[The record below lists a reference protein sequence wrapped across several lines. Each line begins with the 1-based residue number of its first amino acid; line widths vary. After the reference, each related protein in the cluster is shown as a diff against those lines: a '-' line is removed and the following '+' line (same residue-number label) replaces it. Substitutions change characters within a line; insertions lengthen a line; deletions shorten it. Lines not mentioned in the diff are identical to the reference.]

1 MHGYAGRVLRI
12 DLKRNRVEYDTVDE
26 DIAKSFIGGRGLGL
40 RLIFGMGLNVDG
52 IDPLGPENPLII
64 ATGPLGGTRL
74 PLATRAAAI
83 FKSPLTNRW
92 SYSTVGGTL
101 GAYMKY
107 AGVDA
112 VVITGSSDKPLHII
126 ISDGKVELRDARDLW
141 GLDTVETEHSI
152 KREFRDSAVLTI
164 GPAGEN
170 RVPYACIGHED
181 WRQFGRTGGG
191 AVMGSKG
198 IKAIT
203 FIPTSK
209 TVDVADDKL
218 YQDLVRNLGK
228 QAVMNPGMIPYR
240 QGGTVRLIDTGNGMG
255 FFPSIYWTKVV
266 MPGWENISWEKT
278 LKPKY
283 FIKNGACLYCPVACH
298 KVVRSSNGGY
308 DLEYETTMALGGLTG
323 VNDPQKL
330 IDLAEL
336 ADRLGFDTIS
346 LGNTI
351 AFLIYL
357 GEKGIVKGTP
367 RWGDYDGI
375 RELIINTAYR
385 RGLGELA
392 ALGVKAIS
400 EKLGVQDLAIHVK
413 GLEPAAYDPRT
424 LKGMILNNA
433 ISERGADHLWSSAY
447 AVDIA
452 GQAGGRFATGEDKVR
467 AIMDIEERNALY
479 DSMLL
484 CKFGRVIY
492 TWDVIRDAL
501 NAVTGFGYTTD
512 ELRETAQRIIVLHRY
527 MNKTTID
534 QDRLPPR
541 WLREPVEYEG
551 KKYVISEEEW
561 SFMVRKYYELRGYD
575 ENGRPK
581 PEILVRLGLI
591 NSS

>member
-12 DLKRNRVEYDTVDE
+12 DLKRGEVRYDMTDE
-26 DIAKSFIGGRGLGL
+26 KIAKSFIGGRGLGL
-40 RLIFGMGLNVDG
+40 RLIFDMGLDVDSV
-52 IDPLGPENPLII
+52 DPLGPENPLII

-74 PLATRAAAI
+74 PMATRAAAI

-141 GLDTVETEHSI
+141 GLDTVETERAI

-170 RVPYACIGHED
+170 RVPYACIGHEH

-209 TVDVADDKL
+209 AVDVADDKL
-218 YQDLVRNLGK
+218 YQDLVRSLGK
-228 QAVMNPGMIPYR
+228 QAVTNPGMAPYR
-240 QGGTVRLIDTGNGMG
+240 QGGTVRLIDVANNMG
-255 FFPSIYWTKVV
+255 FFPSIYWTRVV
-266 MPGWENISWEKT
+266 LPGWEGISWEKT
-278 LKPKY
+278 LKPRY
-283 FIKNGACLYCPVACH
+283 FIKNGSCLYCPVACH
-298 KVVRSSNGGY
+298 KVVRSSNGEY

-323 VNDPQKL
+323 INDPQKL

-357 GEKGIVKGTP
+357 GERGIVKGAP

-424 LKGMILNNA
+424 LKGMILNYA

-452 GQAGGRFATGEDKVR
+452 GQAGGRFATGEEKVR
-467 AIMDIEERNALY
+467 AVMDLEERNALY

-484 CKFGRVIY
+484 CKFGRALY

-501 NAVTGFGYTTD
+501 NAVTGFSYTTD
-512 ELRETAQRIIVLHRY
+512 ELRETARRIIVLHRY
-527 MNKTTID
+527 MNKTTIE
-534 QDRLPPR
+534 QDKLPPR
-541 WLREPVEYEG
+541 WFREPVEYEG
-551 KKYVISEEEW
+551 KKYVVSEEEW
-561 SFMVRKYYELRGYD
+561 FFMVRKYYELRGYD
-575 ENGRPK
+575 EEGRPK
-581 PEILVRLGLI
+581 PETLLKLGI
-591 NSS
+591 RGPR

>member
-1 MHGYAGRVLRI
+1 MHGYANRI
-12 DLKRNRVEYDTVDE
+12 IWINLKRNEVKVEIISE
-26 DIAKSFIGGRGLGL
+26 SIARMFIGGRGLGL
-40 RLIFGMGLNVDG
+40 RLIFDLGLDVDMV
-52 IDPLGPENPLII
+52 DPYGPENPLII
-64 ATGPLGGTRL
+64 ATGPLGGTRI

-107 AGVDA
+107 SGVDA
-112 VVITGSSDKPLHII
+112 VVITGISPRPTYLI
-126 ISDGKVELRDARDLW
+126 ISDGKVEFREAKDLW
-141 GLDTVETEHSI
+141 GLDTVETEHAI

-170 RVPYACIGHED
+170 KVPYACIGHED
-181 WRQFGRTGGG
+181 WRQFGRTGAG
-191 AVMGSKG
+191 AVMGSKNV
-198 IKAIT
+198 KAIV
-203 FIPTSK
+203 FVPVNK
-209 TVDVADDKL
+209 VVDVANDGA
-218 YQDLVRNLGK
+218 YQELVRNLGK
-228 QAVMNPGMIPYR
+228 QAVTSPGMIPYR
-240 QGGTVRLIDTGNGMG
+240 QGGTVRLIDVGNNMG

-266 MPGWENISWEKT
+266 MPGWEGISWEKT

-283 FIKNGACLYCPVACH
+283 FVKNGACLYCPVACH
-298 KVVRSSNGGY
+298 KVVRSSNGEY

-357 GEKGIVKGTP
+357 GDKGIIKGAP

-375 RELIINTAYR
+375 RQLIIDTAYR

-392 ALGVKAIS
+392 AMGTKAIA

-424 LKGMILNNA
+424 LKGMILNNSV
-433 ISERGADHLWSSAY
+433 SERGADHLWSSAY

-484 CKFGRVIY
+484 CKFGRAIY

-501 NAVTGFGYTTD
+501 NAVTGFNYSVD
-512 ELRETAQRIIVLHRY
+512 ELRETAQRIIVLHRL
-527 MNKTTID
+527 MNKTTIE
-534 QDRLPPR
+534 QDKLPPR

-551 KKYVISEEEW
+551 NKYIVTESEW

-575 ENGRPK
+575 EAGRPK
-581 PEILVRLGLI
+581 SETLAKLKLI
-591 NSS
+591 TS